1 MGATQFNLKPID
13 ITNNMLVLSN
23 LQEKQK
29 LCSDKEGILS
39 VDDKWV
45 LVTFRR
51 KFGALDIG
59 AIEQTFQK
67 AIEFLRQEGSDE
79 VLLKNTITEIK
90 DKMND
95 AVTVGLVRQ
104 FRVYLSED
112 KKDSAKRFAKLI
124 LSTVDQY
131 NKLNPTYA
139 ITLNR
144 KVKDE
149 IEELLLD
156 ETIKKALVPAPPPP
170 PKKKSETNKRELSEQ
185 ERKLQEAVL
194 KGRLSHSPVG
204 FVMLEGLGKVNLR
217 SVGIRILAE
226 RRKQEATQ
234 LFDQK
239 LIDRARDNEEE
250 WQTVKRK
257 QRGKAPIEKP
267 VDTRLIDA
275 LNARR
280 ERIV

>member
-1 MGATQFNLKPID
+1 MGASQFNLKPID
-13 ITNNMLVLSN
+13 ITSNMVVLSN
-23 LQEKQK
+23 LLEKQK
-29 LCSDKEGILS
+29 LCYDKEGILS
-39 VDDKWV
+39 VDDKWI
-45 LVTFRR
+45 LVNFRR

-79 VLLKNTITEIK
+79 VSLKNTITEIK

-104 FRVYLSED
+104 FRVYLSE

-194 KGRLSHSPVG
+194 KGSLSHSPVG

-217 SVGIRILAE
+217 NVGIRILTE
-226 RRKQEATQ
+226 RRKQESTQ

-239 LIDRARDNEEE
+239 LIDRVRDNEEE

-257 QRGKAPIEKP
+257 QRGKAPVEQP